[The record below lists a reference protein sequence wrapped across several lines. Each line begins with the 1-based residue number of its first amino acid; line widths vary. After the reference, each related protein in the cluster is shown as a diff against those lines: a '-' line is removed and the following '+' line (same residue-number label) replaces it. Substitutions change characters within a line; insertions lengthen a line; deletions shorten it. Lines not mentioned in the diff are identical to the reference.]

1 MKDSINKTNKQQ
13 KKALQELGSKLREY
27 RKRMKISALAAAEAS
42 EISRITLYRIE
53 LGEASVTM
61 GAYINVIHA
70 LGLKFELT
78 SNTPYAAKPLQDKPT
93 QQIPK
98 NIRIADYKQL
108 KKLAWQ
114 IKDTKELSAE
124 EALNLYERN
133 WRHIDLKKL
142 DKKEE
147 KLIRTLLNAF
157 GRERL
162 LV

>member
-1 MKDSINKTNKQQ
+1 MSKPTNKTQVQQ
-13 KKALQELGSKLREY
+13 NALQELGSKIREY
-27 RKRMKISALAAAEAS
+27 RKRMKISSLAAAEAS

-61 GAYINVIHA
+61 GAYINVIYS
-70 LGLKFELT
+70 LGLKLELRDT
-78 SNTPYAAKPLQDKPT
+78 INTAKSSKKKST
-93 QQIPK
+93 QLIPK
-98 NIRIADYKQL
+98 NIKIADYKQL

-114 IKDTKELSAE
+114 LKGTKELSAE

-133 WRHIDLKKL
+133 WRHIDLKNL
-142 DKKEE
+142 DKREE
-147 KLIRTLLNAF
+147 KLIRALMNAF

>member
-1 MKDSINKTNKQQ
+1 MKSPTNKTDGPQ
-13 KKALQELGSKLREY
+13 KKVLRELGRKLREY
-27 RKRMKISALAAAEAS
+27 RKRMKISALATAEAS

-61 GAYINVIHA
+61 GAYISVIHA
-70 LGLKFELT
+70 LGLKLELSDT
-78 SNTPYAAKPLQDKPT
+78 TYAAKPLQNKRT
-93 QQIPK
+93 QKISK

-114 IKDTKELSAE
+114 LKGTKELSAE

-133 WRHIDLKKL
+133 WRHIDLKNL
-142 DKKEE
+142 DKREE
-147 KLIRTLLNAF
+147 NLIRTLLRAF

>member
-1 MKDSINKTNKQQ
+1 MKSSINKTHGPQ
-13 KKALQELGSKLREY
+13 KKALRELGSKLREY
-27 RKRMKISALAAAEAS
+27 RKRMKISAVAVAEAS

-53 LGEASVTM
+53 LGEASVKM
-61 GAYINVIHA
+61 GAYISVIHA
-70 LGLKFELT
+70 LGLKLEL
-78 SNTPYAAKPLQDKPT
+78 SNAAYAAKTLKNKAAA
-93 QQIPK
+93 QIPK
-98 NIRIADYKQL
+98 SIPIADYTQL

-114 IKDTKELSAE
+114 LKGTKVLSAE

-133 WRHIDLKKL
+133 WRHVDLKNL

>member
-1 MKDSINKTNKQQ
+1 MKNSTNKTHGQQ
-13 KKALQELGSKLREY
+13 KKALRELGSKLREY

-70 LGLKFELT
+70 LGLKLEL
-78 SNTPYAAKPLQDKPT
+78 SNTPYAAKPLQNKPT

-98 NIRIADYKQL
+98 NIRIADYRQL

-114 IKDTKELSAE
+114 LKGTKELSAE

-133 WRHIDLKKL
+133 WRHIDLKNL
-142 DKKEE
+142 DKREE

>member
-1 MKDSINKTNKQQ
+1 MKNSTSRTRELPQ
-13 KKALQELGSKLREY
+13 KALRELGRKLREY
-27 RKRMKISALAAAEAS
+27 RKRMKISAQAAAEAA
-42 EISRITLYRIE
+42 EISRVTLYRVE

-61 GAYINVIHA
+61 GAYISVIDS
-70 LGLKFELT
+70 LGLKLELIDRA
-78 SNTPYAAKPLQDKPT
+78 YAAQAEQSKPT
-93 QQIPK
+93 QQILK
-98 NIRIADYKQL
+98 KIRIADYKQL

-114 IKDTKELSAE
+114 LKGTKELSAE

-147 KLIRTLLNAF
+147 KLIRTLLKAF

>member
-1 MKDSINKTNKQQ
+1 MKDSMNKTNKQQ

-70 LGLKFELT
+70 LGLKLELT
-78 SNTPYAAKPLQDKPT
+78 SYTPYAAKPLQDKPN

-133 WRHIDLKKL
+133 WRHIDLKKI

>member
-1 MKDSINKTNKQQ
+1 MKNSANKIPTQQ
-13 KKALQELGSKLREY
+13 KKALHDLGSKLREY
-27 RKRMKISALAAAEAS
+27 RKKMKISALATAEAS

-61 GAYINVIHA
+61 GAYLSVIHA
-70 LGLKFELT
+70 LGLKFELRDST
-78 SNTPYAAKPLQDKPT
+78 YAIKPKQNKT
-93 QQIPK
+93 NQQIHK
-98 NIRIADYKQL
+98 KIRIADFKQL

-114 IKDTKELSAE
+114 LKGSKELSAE

-133 WRHIDLKKL
+133 WRHIDLKNL
-142 DKKEE
+142 DKREE
-147 KLIRTLLNAF
+147 KLIRTLLSAF